1 MSRYLVRRIL
11 QACVLVFVVVS
22 IVFVFIHLIPGDP
35 AAVVLGG
42 MAANPTQAQL
52 DTVRTRLGLNRPL
65 HLQYVQFLKKMLTG
79 ELGTSFV
86 TRRKVFSDL
95 ARRFPRTL
103 ALAVPA
109 GLLAAVVGVPLGI
122 FAARRRGRLLDSL
135 VSILTLVGFS
145 TPAFVIGSL
154 LVLFFAIELRLLP
167 SSGFV
172 SMTAGFSEFVLHA
185 IMPVVTLAI
194 APTAITMRMTR
205 SAVLEELFLDY
216 VTTARA
222 KGLSEHTVIYGHV
235 VRNSLMPVVT
245 ILGLQLGSMFAG
257 AVIVEYIFNW
267 PGVNAFLLE
276 AITNRDYPVIQAVVL
291 LVAVLF
297 IGINL
302 LVDLLYTVLDPRI
315 RYD

>member
-1 MSRYLVRRIL
+1 MSRYLVHRIL
-11 QACVLVFVVVS
+11 QACVLVFFVLS

-52 DTVRTRLGLNRPL
+52 DTVRTRLGLNQPL
-65 HLQYVQFLKKMLTG
+65 HLQYAQFLKKTFTG

-86 TRRKVFSDL
+86 TRRKVLSDL
-95 ARRFPRTL
+95 ARRFSRTL
-103 ALAVPA
+103 VLAVPA
-109 GLLAAVVGVPLGI
+109 GLLATVIGVPLGI
-122 FAARRRGRLLDSL
+122 FAARRRGQFLDSL
-135 VSILTLVGFS
+135 VSALTLVGFS

-172 SMTAGFSEFVLHA
+172 PMTAGLSEFVLHA

-194 APTAITMRMTR
+194 APMAITMRMTR
-205 SAVLEELFLDY
+205 SAVLEQLFLDY

-222 KGLSEHTVIYGHV
+222 KGLTEHTVIYKHV